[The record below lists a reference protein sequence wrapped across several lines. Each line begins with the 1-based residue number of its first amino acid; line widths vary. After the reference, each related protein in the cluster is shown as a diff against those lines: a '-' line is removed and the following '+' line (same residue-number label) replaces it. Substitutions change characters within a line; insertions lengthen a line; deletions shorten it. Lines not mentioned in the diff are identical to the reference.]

1 MAECELS
8 VLARQCL
15 NRRIGEQETLT
26 REVQAWEVDRNAAQV
41 TIDWQF
47 TAADAR
53 IKLRRLY
60 PVVKEQ
66 NPS

>member
-1 MAECELS
+1 

-15 NRRIGEQETLT
+15 NRRVENRESLI
-26 REVQAWEVDRNAAQV
+26 REVQAWETERNAAQV

-60 PVVKEQ
+60 PVIKK
-66 NPS
+66 